1 RRESHEQ
8 PSKEAATQAE
18 DVRDFTEVREP
29 SNTHDRVESEFESF
43 EPQASFE
50 THSTNH
56 TPAIE
61 NMPAPAAP
69 PTETRPNVPQFR
81 PVAQVLGM
89 YVIAQDD
96 TGMYIIDQ
104 HAAHEK
110 VLYEKFTRKLQER
123 TIQPLEL
130 LVPFTFELTASEAA
144 LLEQRIPDLAECQVQ
159 VELFGGTTFIVRTVP
174 DIWEGL
180 ELQSLLQELIDELLQ
195 EGATPDPRLLIEAKV
210 IMKACKSAIKANQ
223 WLSMPE
229 MVALCD
235 QLRELDNPFNCP
247 HGRPIIIHMSN
258 YDLEK
263 QFKRVM

>member
-1 RRESHEQ
+1 
-8 PSKEAATQAE
+8 
-18 DVRDFTEVREP
+18 
-29 SNTHDRVESEFESF
+29 
-43 EPQASFE
+43 
-50 THSTNH
+50 
-56 TPAIE
+56 
-61 NMPAPAAP
+61 
-69 PTETRPNVPQFR
+69 
-81 PVAQVLGM
+81 M
-89 YVIAQDD
+89 YVIAQDE
-96 TGMYIIDQ
+96 TGLYIIDQ

-110 VLYEKFTRKLQER
+110 VLFEKFSRRLADR
-123 TIQPLEL
+123 DVRPLSL
-130 LVPFTFELTASEAA
+130 LVPLTLELTAAEAA
-144 LLEQRIPDLAECQVQ
+144 QLEQKIELLAEMAIE
-159 VELFGGTTFIVRTVP
+159 VEQFGGTTFLIRSVP

-180 ELQSLLQELIDELLQ
+180 DIQSLLQELIDELLQ
-195 EGATPDPRLLIEAKV
+195 EGGGQNPRALIEDKV